1 MIKTNA
7 AESTL
12 IGTVLCFKSDHKV
25 EKSTYFPNFAFS
37 SMFAMRKNKN
47 LKINFCIGTRYPYD
61 TDFKECCQEDVIG
74 ENGEPS
80 NLFNL
85 VRSDECAEIGGTVV
99 VSG

>member
-1 MIKTNA
+1 
-7 AESTL
+7 
-12 IGTVLCFKSDHKV
+12 
-25 EKSTYFPNFAFS
+25 
-37 SMFAMRKNKN
+37 MFAMRKNDKKLN
-47 LKINFCIGTRYPYD
+47 SKINFCTEIRYPYD

-99 VSG
+99 VSGQFEKFYIILKWLVKIKIKGGVELLILPELE